1 MTLTERDSVSKSLS
15 MAKERPHV
23 LSKILLDNYT
33 YIQEAFKML
42 NDTDQNALF
51 SHFNEVS
58 DEFGDFMFGVNGSQ
72 KAEFMMFM
80 TDYAESE
87 LK

>member
-1 MTLTERDSVSKSLS
+1 MTLNERDSVSESLC
-15 MAKERPHV
+15 MAKERPYV
-23 LSKILLDNYT
+23 LSKILQDNYCN
-33 YIQEAFKML
+33 IQEAFKKL
-42 NDTDQNALF
+42 NDTDQNALV

-58 DEFGDFMFGVNGSQ
+58 DEFGDFMFGVNGIL

-80 TDYAESE
+80 TDFGESE

>member
-1 MTLTERDSVSKSLS
+1 
-15 MAKERPHV
+15 
-23 LSKILLDNYT
+23 
-33 YIQEAFKML
+33 ML
-42 NDTDQNALF
+42 NDTDQNALV

-58 DEFGDFMFGVNGSQ
+58 DEFGDFMFGVNGIL
-72 KAEFMMFM
+72 KAEFMMYM